1 MAARSSYPKGVRKR
15 AEILDVAL
23 EVFADEGYRGTSLR
37 TVASRCGLTVAGVM
51 DYFDSREDLLTQI
64 VVRRDRASRETGL
77 DGDGPRG
84 LVDVI
89 RENAKQPGL
98 VDLFVSLTAARHHGH
113 PAHDVLAHR
122 YADMRATLART
133 IVERQDRGEIPA
145 HLCPDE
151 VARLIIAVAD
161 GAQLQ
166 WMVDDGASLD
176 GPLAT
181 LLYGV
186 LRIPREQSSSA
197 SARSPDAGT

>member
-15 AEILDVAL
+15 EEILDVAL

-37 TVASRCGLTVAGVM
+37 TVASRCALTVAGVM
-51 DYFDSREDLLTQI
+51 HYFESREDLLTQI

-77 DGDGPRG
+77 DGDDPRG

-98 VDLFVSLTAARHHGH
+98 VELFVSLTAAARHHDH

-122 YADMRATLART
+122 YADMRSTLAHAV
-133 IVERQDRGEIPA
+133 VERQDSGEIPA
-145 HLCPDE
+145 HLSPDE
-151 VARLIIAVAD
+151 LARLIIAVAD

-166 WMVDDGASLD
+166 WMVDDLASLD

-181 LLYGV
+181 LLYDI
-186 LRIPREQSSSA
+186 LRLPRE
-197 SARSPDAGT
+197 